1 MYGLRSKE
9 LSGTIA
15 DAVELTR
22 QMGERYLWVDQLCI
36 VQDELKMKDQQ
47 INSMDK
53 IYRSAAL
60 TIVIA
65 VDEPGCGGLPGL
77 DHRPRERPKG
87 NHLH

>member
-1 MYGLRSKE
+1 
-9 LSGTIA
+9 
-15 DAVELTR
+15 
-22 QMGERYLWVDQLCI
+22 
-36 VQDELKMKDQQ
+36 MKDQQ
-47 INSMDK
+47 INSMEK

-65 VDEPGCGGLPGL
+65 VDERGCGGLPGF